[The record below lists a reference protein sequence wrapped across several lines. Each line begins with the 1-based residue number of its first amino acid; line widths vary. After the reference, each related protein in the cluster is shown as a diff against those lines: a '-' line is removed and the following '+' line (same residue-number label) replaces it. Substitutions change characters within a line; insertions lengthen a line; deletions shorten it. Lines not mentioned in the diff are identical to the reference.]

1 MREAGGLLTGIGVDL
16 CAVSRMERAI
26 ARAGFLNRVYTEQ
39 ERAALEQKGR
49 GRAQS
54 AAAMFAAKEAVAK
67 ALGTGFA
74 GGVEPW
80 VIEVTHG
87 EHGAPGIRLHGD
99 ALARLEE
106 IGGGRVL
113 LSLTH
118 EGDMSMAF
126 AVIEGCGPG
135 PGAE

>member
-1 MREAGGLLTGIGVDL
+1 MCKVIAIGTDL
-16 CAVSRMERAI
+16 CEIARIERAI
-26 ARAGFLNRVYTEQ
+26 SREHFYGRVFSEGERAYLETKGRARA
-39 ERAALEQKGR
+39 A
-49 GRAQS
+49 S